1 MFIDNKYLT
10 MYNSIIQN
18 AKNRDIKGYVEK
30 HHIIPKSL
38 GGTNDNDNIVPLT
51 AREHFICHRLLT
63 KITSGKSRRKML
75 HAVGRFIQDGG
86 NVNRLLTSRQYEI
99 ARRSISEARLGTTFS
114 DEAKKKMSVSAK
126 GRVPWNKGLRGAQKV
141 TEEQKLALSRLHT
154 GKTLTED
161 TKRKISESKKGHT
174 SGMTGLVHSEETRN
188 KMKLAQAKRGK
199 TGPQKRHICHYC
211 GEDNK
216 TSRHIKFCAEK

>member
-38 GGTNDNDNIVPLT
+38 GGTNDNNNIVVLT

-63 KITSGKSRRKML
+63 KITSGKSRQKML
-75 HAVGRFIQDGG
+75 YAVGRFVQDGG

-99 ARRSISEARLGTTFS
+99 ARQSISEARLGTKFS
-114 DEAKKKMSVSAK
+114 NESKKKMSVSAK
-126 GRVPWNKGLRGAQKV
+126 GRVPWNKGLRGVQKV
-141 TEEQKLALSRLHT
+141 SEEQKLALSKLHT

-188 KMKLAQAKRGK
+188 KMKLAQARRGK
-199 TGPQKRHICHYC
+199 TGPQKRHKCHYC

-216 TSRHIKFCAEK
+216 TARHIKFCAKQ